1 MDPTLLGRAAVTFAC
16 LVCSLGFVTWRQSR
30 ALETHQALDELRRQV
45 SVAQAEQVELEREIQ
60 VLRSRSTIVP
70 VARELGLRTPEVS
83 EQVIL
88 ARDEVPAAREEER

>member
-30 ALETHQALDELRRQV
+30 ALEAHQALDEVRRQV
-45 SVAQAEQVELEREIQ
+45 SVAQAERVEIEREIQ
-60 VLRSRSTIVP
+60 VLRSRARIVP
-70 VARELGLRTPEVS
+70 AARGLGLHTPEAS

-88 ARDEVPAAREEER
+88 AREEGR